1 MDSARPL
8 MQRSNRSGFALID
21 LVVSVLLMGILAA
34 AVLPRFSGA
43 IQRNRVISAAQR
55 LCADIRFARNSALAS
70 SASKRIDVVV
80 AESRYTLVGV
90 ASVDQAGTDY
100 AVQLQDGNYVTTI
113 VSANLGGDASLTF
126 DMHGQPDSG
135 GTIVLRAGG
144 IQKTVSVNSATG
156 EATVL

>member
-1 MDSARPL
+1 MASARPL

-21 LVVSVLLMGILAA
+21 LAVSVLLMGILAA
-34 AVLPRFSGA
+34 AVLPRFSDA
-43 IQRNRVISAAQR
+43 IQRNRVTSAAQR
-55 LCADIRFARNSALAS
+55 LCADIRLARNCALAS
-70 SASKRIDVVV
+70 SASKRIDVVA

-90 ASVDQAGTDY
+90 TSVDRPGTDY
-100 AVQLQDGNYVTTI
+100 AVQFQDGNYVTTI

-144 IQKTVSVNSATG
+144 VQKTVSINSATG

>member
-1 MDSARPL
+1 MNIRVG
-8 MQRSNRSGFALID
+8 RGRGRNGFALID

-34 AVLPRFSGA
+34 AALPRFSDA
-43 IQRNRVISAAQR
+43 IQRNRVTSAAQR
-55 LCADIRFARNSALAS
+55 LCADIRLVRNTALAS
-70 SASKRIDVVV
+70 SVSKRIDVVV

-90 ASVDQAGTDY
+90 ASIDRPGTDY
-100 AVQLQDGNYVTTI
+100 AVAFLEGNYQTTI
-113 VSANLGGDASLTF
+113 VSADLGGDASLTF

-144 IQKTVSVNSATG
+144 IQKTVSINSATG